1 MEIFD
6 VAIIGGGPAGS
17 SCAAFCALAGLHT
30 LVLERERFPRE
41 KVCGDCLNPSC
52 WPVLDRLALAPR
64 VLDLAHS
71 KLTSVEFI
79 AIDGHKVI
87 VHLPT
92 GDDCE
97 ISVKRSLF
105 DDLLL
110 KRARELGARVREEIT
125 VTALSKSG
133 AGKTRSHRPM
143 ARPDLDAPRV
153 RGCNAVQPRWKIA
166 TTSGETFFAQVLI
179 GADGRN
185 STVAR
190 LRNLLP
196 RPARERVALQAHI
209 PRPRNFD
216 SRIVLQFLREGYS
229 GQAPVNETELNL
241 CLVGRPPTISRLR
254 QWAQRQFEIPVNQP
268 WRTITPLTRAP
279 VPCAYENLLFIGD
292 AARVV
297 EPFTG
302 EGIYYALRSGELAA
316 GAVAKIIRGEDRQ
329 VALRDFARASA
340 EMYRGRLWIN
350 RLARAAVLSPRI
362 ASGFVRAARIKP
374 AILRLLTRK
383 IVALENDAIRMTNDE
398 SMTKPE

>member
-6 VAIIGGGPAGS
+6 VSIIGGGPAGS
-17 SCAAFCALAGLHT
+17 SCAAFCALAGLET

-41 KVCGDCLNPSC
+41 KVCGDCLNPSS
-52 WPVLDRLALAPR
+52 WSVLERLSLAQQVR
-64 VLDLAHS
+64 DLPHS

-79 AIDGHKVI
+79 AIGGHKV
-87 VHLPT
+87 VVDLPT
-92 GDDCE
+92 GEDWE
-97 ISVKRSLF
+97 LSIKRSLF

-110 KRARELGARVREEIT
+110 KRACELGAQVREEIT
-125 VTALSKSG
+125 VTEL
-133 AGKTRSHRPM
+133 
-143 ARPDLDAPRV
+143 
-153 RGCNAVQPRWKIA
+153 VQEGSWKIVTA
-166 TTSGETFFAQVLI
+166 RGENFRARTLI

-209 PRPRNFD
+209 PLPRNFGR
-216 SRIVLQFLREGYS
+216 RIVLRFLREGYS

-254 QWAQRQFEIPVNQP
+254 QWAQRHFEIPADQP
-268 WRTITPLTRAP
+268 WRTITPLTRASL
-279 VPCAYENLLFIGD
+279 PCAHENLLFIGD

-302 EGIYYALRSGELAA
+302 EGIYYAVRSGELAA
-316 GAVAKIIRGEDRQ
+316 GAVAKIIRGEGRLS
-329 VALRDFARASA
+329 ALREFARASA

-350 RLARAAVLSPRI
+350 RLARAAVLSPRVG
-362 ASGFVRAARIKP
+362 SLFVRAAQINP
-374 AILRLLTRK
+374 SILKLLTAK
-383 IVALENDAIRMTNDE
+383 IVSPKL
-398 SMTKPE
+398 